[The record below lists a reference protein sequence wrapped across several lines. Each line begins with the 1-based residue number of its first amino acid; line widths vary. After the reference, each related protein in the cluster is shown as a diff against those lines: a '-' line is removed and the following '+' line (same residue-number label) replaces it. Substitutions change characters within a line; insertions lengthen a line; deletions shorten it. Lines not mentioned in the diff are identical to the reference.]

1 MKFQGSLVV
10 ARPVEKVW
18 EFLWDIEKLSRCIP
32 GCQGVKTIKDKEKYE
47 LSIKDSVGP
56 ITVQF
61 DLLADVKKLEP
72 LKRVELAMEGKDFK
86 AGGVRQTMALALTP
100 QGNDTQVDFETDVN
114 VFGRLGTLGY
124 PFVKKKAETVIKKF
138 EKKSKA
144 PSKRV
149 PERRKGTV
157 ND

>member
-1 MKFQGSLVV
+1 MKFQGNLLV

-32 GCQGVKTIKDKEKYE
+32 GCQGVKTIKDKERYE

-124 PFVKKKAETVIKKF
+124 PFVKKKAEAVIKEF
-138 EKKSKA
+138 GDN
-144 PSKRV
+144 V
-149 PERRKGTV
+149 KGAIEA
-157 ND
+157 NS